1 MDKIVNNTDFII
13 DIPDYEGIGVYAL
26 INNRSQKM
34 YIGSSQNVKK
44 RIKQHSLSPI
54 SAMRDDIRNGDTFS
68 VKILEMLQYG
78 CNQFDLFER
87 ESYFI
92 QKHNALSEGYNQ
104 AKTTCCTKEELLHS
118 LEGYRENSEM
128 REYIKNIIHKR
139 EKPIYAKV
147 CNTTRKI
154 SIEDSLFAEVQKYAT
169 KAGMS
174 LNKYIIQA
182 IEEKISHDNGRQ

>member
-1 MDKIVNNTDFII
+1 MENIVSNTEFII

-44 RIKQHSLSPI
+44 RIKQHSISPI
-54 SAMRDDIRNGDTFS
+54 STMREDIQNGDTFS
-68 VKILEMLQYG
+68 VRILEMLPYG

-128 REYIKNIIHKR
+128 REYIKNIIRKR
-139 EKPIYAKV
+139 EKPIYAKP
-147 CNTTRKI
+147 CSTTRKI
-154 SIEDSLFAEVQKYAT
+154 SIDDSLFAEIQKYAT
-169 KAGMS
+169 QAGMS

-182 IEEKISHDNGRQ
+182 IEEKISRDKGQQ